1 MVLMVGVH
9 ERAQM
14 GRKLEYV
21 WIPRID
27 NSGEGVGYFNM
38 GSYGTTLFNAL
49 EIIIKIFFLIR
60 KNRNCM

>member
-49 EIIIKIFFLIR
+49 EIIIKIFF
-60 KNRNCM
+60 

>member
-1 MVLMVGVH
+1 MVGVH

-49 EIIIKIFFLIR
+49 EIIIKIFF
-60 KNRNCM
+60 